1 MVVLDIA
8 IVNVALQ
15 SINEDLNF
23 SSTENLQ
30 WIVSGY
36 ALTFGGFLLLGGRL
50 GDVLGRRRVFMVGL
64 ALFAATSLLAGL
76 STSSAMLIGARV
88 AQGAAG
94 AILSP
99 SVFSITSVTFQEGS
113 ERNKALGVLG
123 AISGAGAAIGV
134 ILGGVLT
141 TYLTWRWIFFVNVPI
156 GLGTLF
162 FVPRLVRESRAEGM
176 ARKFDSIG
184 AVLVTGGLMLFVYA
198 LTRTNQVGWSSA
210 ETILE
215 FIGSA
220 LLIGAFILWESKS
233 EYALVPLSIF
243 RRRTLTGAN
252 IIGLMLGTMVFG
264 MFFLLSLYMQQ
275 VLGFTPL
282 KTGIGYLAVAL
293 TAVVASGA
301 AQALVTKTGVKPALL
316 AGLALVGGGLLY
328 FTQISANGS
337 YFSDLFP
344 GFIILGIGLGFT
356 FVPISIAA
364 LAGVTGRDAGLASGL
379 INTSQQIG
387 GALGLAI
394 LTTVATSHITKL
406 APDGNPTAADLTS
419 GYALAFWVATG
430 VAAAAIVTTLLIVQK
445 RIWTSLRPRP
455 RRLRPS
461 PSALSNSQVGRVLTR
476 LFMANFTSCGTAQ
489 AGSAVRFVLGSP
501 RGSGDA
507 GRFRRRRRAY
517 PAPTRAQ
524 VDADHDG
531 VDDSTDNCVGS
542 YNPDQKDY
550 DTDGKGDRC
559 DATPYPASH
568 SEIFFYP
575 RNGTAGQAGSLPSNP
590 CFHFQW
596 SQNARVDP
604 LSGDG
609 CNGLWFSFFYDSS
622 DGVPNDI
629 TVTVNQ
635 TSGPAGCSGSVS
647 PMTFTFGPGKYS
659 AVDIFYDCTPPP
671 PPPPPPPP
679 TATASRLRLL
689 RLRRPTATS
698 AASAA
703 SAHLRHLHLPRRFR
717 SSIPPSSRHPTRRRC
732 RPTCSRACRGTAAS
746 SPSRPPV
753 G

>member
-1 MVVLDIA
+1 MHDRVTEPDPRRWKALAVLSVAYLMVVLDIA

-15 SINEDLNF
+15 SINKDLNF

-36 ALTFGGFLLLGGRL
+36 ALTFGGFLLLGGRI
-50 GDVLGRRRVFMVGL
+50 GDVLGRRRVFMIGL
-64 ALFAATSLLAGL
+64 ALFSATSLLAGL

-99 SVFSITSVTFQEGS
+99 SVFSITSVTFAEGS

-220 LLIGAFILWESKS
+220 LLIGGFVVWESRS
-233 EYALVPLSIF
+233 QHALVPLRIF
-243 RRRTLTGAN
+243 KRRTLTGAN

-293 TAVVASGA
+293 TAVVSSGV
-301 AQALVTKTGVKPALL
+301 AQAVVTKTGVKPALL
-316 AGLALVGGGLLY
+316 GGLALVGGGLVL
-328 FTQISANGS
+328 FTQISATGS
-337 YFSDLFP
+337 YLTDLFP
-344 GFIILGIGLGFT
+344 GFIILGTGLGFT

-394 LTTVATSHITKL
+394 LTTVATSHISKL
-406 APDGNPTAADLTS
+406 APNGNPTPADLTS
-419 GYALAFWVATG
+419 GYALAFWVAAG
-430 VAAAAIVTTLLIVQK
+430 VAVAAIAVTLLIVRK
-445 RIWTSLRPRP
+445 EDLE
-455 RRLRPS
+455 L
-461 PSALSNSQVGRVLTR
+461 AAAEAAAGAVG
-476 LFMANFTSCGTAQ
+476 
-489 AGSAVRFVLGSP
+489 
-501 RGSGDA
+501 
-507 GRFRRRRRAY
+507 
-517 PAPTRAQ
+517 
-524 VDADHDG
+524 
-531 VDDSTDNCVGS
+531 
-542 YNPDQKDY
+542 
-550 DTDGKGDRC
+550 
-559 DATPYPASH
+559 
-568 SEIFFYP
+568 
-575 RNGTAGQAGSLPSNP
+575 
-590 CFHFQW
+590 
-596 SQNARVDP
+596 
-604 LSGDG
+604 
-609 CNGLWFSFFYDSS
+609 
-622 DGVPNDI
+622 
-629 TVTVNQ
+629 
-635 TSGPAGCSGSVS
+635 
-647 PMTFTFGPGKYS
+647 
-659 AVDIFYDCTPPP
+659 
-671 PPPPPPPP
+671 
-679 TATASRLRLL
+679 
-689 RLRRPTATS
+689 
-698 AASAA
+698 
-703 SAHLRHLHLPRRFR
+703 
-717 SSIPPSSRHPTRRRC
+717 
-732 RPTCSRACRGTAAS
+732 
-746 SPSRPPV
+746 
-753 G
+753 